1 MRCSGV
7 LRTSWP
13 APISWMYRRLASTR
27 DFCLQMRLL
36 SLTPMIESIGK
47 LSSKTSSSPMGSG
60 RMAVSASTVAYS
72 IMATMVSFLLQQ
84 SSNDAL
90 ELELA
95 ALGTQLSAGSDSKNA
110 LARLYEGSRW
120 MIFYNAVSGV
130 LHWDFSVL
138 PRFISFPVIDGQASA
153 NLGINLTAVEELG
166 NKWMSSSLTD
176 FATSLKVGN
185 LPHAN
190 AGNLKGNRM
199 FYTNDYMVHRG
210 EQYISTLKMFSSRT
224 KTSECTN
231 SQNPFGFHLSD
242 GALYT
247 YVKGNEYEDIA
258 AAWDWDL
265 IPGTTVDYKGT
276 ALDCSHTQF
285 LGLHTFV
292 GGVSNGRVGLAA
304 MRYSNPATKTLSW
317 QKAWFFLEDDVQHV
331 MIANVS
337 STTKAPVYSVLDQKR
352 YVGPLVVDGQE
363 KHGFNGVGKTN
374 SLWHNNVGY
383 VTDPNG
389 KTSIS
394 FIVEEKR
401 GDWSTIGISTQ
412 PPTNVTLFSA
422 RLQHISLNTPSSY
435 TAFPGTDSNTFY
447 SKSRQFS
454 LQSTQNDAQ
463 VSAIYDQAHET
474 LFAVFWNASGGSA
487 NLNITHPKHPD
498 ADNLFITANR
508 NVALIYDQRTSNV
521 TVSDPSQTL
530 TTVTVT
536 FSFRKVGKEARRKD
550 LVVNFPTGGLS
561 GSSVFQQI

>member
-1 MRCSGV
+1 
-7 LRTSWP
+7 
-13 APISWMYRRLASTR
+13 
-27 DFCLQMRLL
+27 
-36 SLTPMIESIGK
+36 
-47 LSSKTSSSPMGSG
+47 
-60 RMAVSASTVAYS
+60 
-72 IMATMVSFLLQQ
+72 
-84 SSNDAL
+84 
-90 ELELA
+90 
-95 ALGTQLSAGSDSKNA
+95 
-110 LARLYEGSRW
+110 
-120 MIFYNAVSGV
+120 
-130 LHWDFSVL
+130 
-138 PRFISFPVIDGQASA
+138 
-153 NLGINLTAVEELG
+153 
-166 NKWMSSSLTD
+166 
-176 FATSLKVGN
+176 
-185 LPHAN
+185 
-190 AGNLKGNRM
+190 
-199 FYTNDYMVHRG
+199 
-210 EQYISTLKMFSSRT
+210 MFSSRT

-231 SQNPFGFHLSD
+231 SQNVCNLIVHAITELILLQPFGFHLSD
-242 GALYT
+242 GTLYT

-258 AAWDWDL
+258 AAWDWNL
-265 IPGTTVDYKGT
+265 IPGITVDYKVA
-276 ALDCSHTQF
+276 ALNCSHTQF
-285 LGLHTFV
+285 LGLHAFV

-304 MRYSNPATKTLSW
+304 MRYANPATKSLSW
-317 QKAWFFLEDDVQHV
+317 QKTWFFLEDDVQHV
-331 MIANVS
+331 MIANIS

-352 YVGPLVVDGQE
+352 YVGPLVIDGKEKQE
-363 KHGFNGVGKTN
+363 FNGAGQAN

-383 VTDPNG
+383 ILDPNG

-394 FIVEEKR
+394 FSVEQKR

-422 RLQHISLNTPSSY
+422 RLEHTSLNTSLSY
-435 TAFPGTDSNTFY
+435 TAFPGTDSNAFY

-530 TTVTVT
+530 TTVTIT

-550 LVVNFPTGGLS
+550 LMVNFPTGGLS